1 MKAVMTRATTAQIF
15 LLVPTLIVGCASS
28 NLLKTGMMDGHPV
41 AAAIDKTDAAK
52 AVQESAQDHRQH
64 KMPPKPNGVISLD
77 VVEKN
82 GKIYLLLGE
91 HENGRQSLVM
101 KVSRDGGKSWTQ
113 PVAVDSGQT
122 LTPSL
127 TRSND
132 ARLAVS
138 GNTLMAFWTS
148 FKEGA
153 MHNAGPMAEAI
164 STDGGKHWRPGVSPA
179 DWQEGAHAFFST
191 DGDGRQLH
199 AVWLD
204 SRHGPSQVRGAQGM
218 RHALSRDGGQSW
230 SKNITLDD
238 VTCACCWTTARLYE
252 GTLYV
257 LYRDKQPSDM
267 SMGVLHGQ
275 QWQRLGTVGEF
286 NWFFEGCPHIGG
298 GMAFAGSKNNP
309 SIHAVIGTGLPEQSG
324 IYYLHSNDGGKS
336 WTQPV
341 RMGDETGLHG
351 DVAIDANG
359 RLVVVWDAIADD
371 GLAIF
376 AAERLH
382 DGKFTEPVKLSAP
395 GARAAFPRVVPAGK
409 KFLVVWTQ
417 SKDGK
422 REELAMQ
429 HF

>member
-28 NLLKTGMMDGHPV
+28 NLLKTGMMEGHPV

-52 AVQESAQDHRQH
+52 AVQESEHDHRQH
-64 KMPPKPNGVISLD
+64 KMSPKPNGVISLD

-91 HENGRQSLVM
+91 HENGRQSVVM
-101 KVSRDGGKSWTQ
+101 KVSR
-113 PVAVDSGQT
+113 
-122 LTPSL
+122 
-127 TRSND
+127 
-132 ARLAVS
+132 
-138 GNTLMAFWTS
+138 
-148 FKEGA
+148 
-153 MHNAGPMAEAI
+153 
-164 STDGGKHWRPGVSPA
+164 
-179 DWQEGAHAFFST
+179 
-191 DGDGRQLH
+191 
-199 AVWLD
+199 
-204 SRHGPSQVRGAQGM
+204 
-218 RHALSRDGGQSW
+218 
-230 SKNITLDD
+230 
-238 VTCACCWTTARLYE
+238 
-252 GTLYV
+252 
-257 LYRDKQPSDM
+257 
-267 SMGVLHGQ
+267 
-275 QWQRLGTVGEF
+275 
-286 NWFFEGCPHIGG
+286 
-298 GMAFAGSKNNP
+298 
-309 SIHAVIGTGLPEQSG
+309 
-324 IYYLHSNDGGKS
+324 DGGKS